1 MLEFANF
8 RRSLIAIAAL
18 TCALGVP
25 ISTQLHAASQAESS
39 TGLPSMGGGGE
50 LPLVQERKIGDSIAR
65 QLWRDPDL
73 LDDPLLQAYVDGVFG
88 ALIAAA
94 RERGE
99 LDADMAERFA
109 WRAFIGKDRTVNAFA
124 LPGGYFGVHAG
135 LLKMTVTRDEFASVI
150 AHEISHVTQRH
161 ISRNMTKQAQQ
172 QPLILAGTI
181 LGILA
186 SRNSPDA
193 LAATAMGSQA
203 AGAQLQL
210 NFSREMERE
219 ADRVGF
225 NVLTHAGFA
234 PEGMR
239 SMFERLQNATRL
251 VDSGSFPYLRS
262 HPLTTERIA
271 EVQSRVQLEP
281 IGVMAPVSTVALG
294 PRVGA
299 LANASSVLARDPAI
313 GQAMH
318 SLMSA
323 RAKVLAD
330 NSLDQLRVLTTEGLT
345 ATVDALPAER
355 KVGALYTSMLAHHR
369 LREFGDAWKRFE
381 ALKPLLVTDSI
392 EFVAIEIAANE
403 LSRDQA
409 ISQGAG
415 ANWAAAQAFARPA
428 TSTHGQWRPTV
439 MAWAATQINAGHAPQ
454 ASERLQTWISEHPD
468 DPYAW
473 RLLSKAWEAQGR
485 SLRSVEALAQA
496 HKLEF
501 DLSGAL
507 ERLKAAQR
515 MTRNTAADHVDASII
530 DAKAR
535 EIASVLRE
543 QNAQERVNRQFA
555 TGLKARTANVSFR

>member
-1 MLEFANF
+1 MSKPVFARF
-8 RRSLIAIAAL
+8 RPGLIAIAAWASL
-18 TCALGVP
+18 MAAP
-25 ISTQLHAASQAESS
+25 ISTAVHAANAALE
-39 TGLPSMGGGGE
+39 TPAGGLPSLGGAGE
-50 LPLVQERKIGDSIAR
+50 MPLAQERKLGDSIAR

-73 LDDPLLQAYVDGVFG
+73 LDDPLLQSYVDGVFA

-161 ISRNMTKQAQQ
+161 ISRNIAKQTQQ
-172 QPLILAGTI
+172 QPLL
-181 LGILA
+181 
-186 SRNSPDA
+186 
-193 LAATAMGSQA
+193 LAATLLGVLAARSADAVAATVYGSQA

-225 NVLTHAGFA
+225 NVLTQAGFE
-234 PEGMR
+234 PQGMR

-251 VDSGSFPYLRS
+251 ADSGSFPYLRS

-271 EVQSRVQLEP
+271 EVQSRVQLDANN
-281 IGVMAPVSTVALG
+281 VMLSAVAG
-294 PRVGA
+294 PRAGPGA
-299 LANASSVLARDPAI
+299 PQGIKTSALLASDPAI
-313 GQAMH
+313 GPGMH
-318 SLMSA
+318 TLMSA

-330 NSLDQLRVLTTEGLT
+330 NSLDQLRIFATEGNA
-345 ATVDALPAER
+345 ATVEALPAER
-355 KVGALYTSMLAHHR
+355 RLGALYTSMLAHHR
-369 LREFGDAWKRFE
+369 LREFDEAWTRFHE
-381 ALKPLLVTDSI
+381 IKPLLVSDSI
-392 EFVAIEIAANE
+392 EYVAIEIAANE

-409 ISQGAG
+409 IAQGQQ
-415 ANWAAAQAFARPA
+415 ANWQSALAHARGPA
-428 TSTHGQWRPTV
+428 SPHGQWRPSV
-439 MAWAATQINAGHAPQ
+439 MAWSATQINAGLAPR
-454 ASERLQTWISEHPD
+454 ASERLQNWVAEHPGD
-468 DPYAW
+468 TYAW
-473 RLLSKAWEAQGR
+473 RLLAKAWEAQGR
-485 SLRSVEALAQA
+485 NLRSVEARAQA
-496 HKLEF
+496 HKLEL

-507 ERLKAAQR
+507 ERLKTAQR

-535 EIASVLRE
+535 EIASALRDSGG
-543 QNAQERVNRQFA
+543 ADRPGRPFA
-555 TGLKARTANVSFR
+555 VALTKKAR